1 MPYSNLVLLQ
11 NLYEINHGN
20 GAKNYLINTYRKWQD
35 GSVGMSGQT
44 IDRVLEYVP
53 KFLNVEQQFKILQF
67 YVNQALASQYPI
79 LNKQESNSKIQT
91 IKASDLFDLL
101 TKILIHLKSDHD
113 KYIKIKLDWFVQGI
127 FSYEHISEFK
137 RVLQFTI
144 IDKIKRAY
152 KDISSDFIYIKN
164 LVDPVEYQ
172 MEFVKY
178 TVKDLCMTLDINTL
192 SLPEPSLL
200 NQHGQMKTP
209 RLISQY
215 NDLYMNILLEYS
227 ADVFVQASTKNTK
240 YRLASFDIKN
250 VQSSLLGLTSND
262 EFDSVVE
269 VMGRGGSIAIRF
281 WKKNINELKL
291 KLMYWWLSLPI
302 WLVLTIGCIKAMWY
316 LFPNLYI
323 FTLVG
328 FYFLHYFITTPIVN
342 IKKINEEIRYER

>member
-1 MPYSNLVLLQ
+1 
-11 NLYEINHGN
+11 
-20 GAKNYLINTYRKWQD
+20 
-35 GSVGMSGQT
+35 
-44 IDRVLEYVP
+44 
-53 KFLNVEQQFKILQF
+53 
-67 YVNQALASQYPI
+67 
-79 LNKQESNSKIQT
+79 
-91 IKASDLFDLL
+91 
-101 TKILIHLKSDHD
+101 
-113 KYIKIKLDWFVQGI
+113 
-127 FSYEHISEFK
+127 
-137 RVLQFTI
+137 
-144 IDKIKRAY
+144 
-152 KDISSDFIYIKN
+152 
-164 LVDPVEYQ
+164 